1 MGSRKRFIKRAAWL
15 LLVLFI
21 LMNTVAAF
29 HAYKF
34 THFAAAENNNK
45 PDMQRMTAGKKIS
58 SLFFGVDLPRPV
70 SKIKPTVFYKNIK
83 IQSNKNLDGWLMPVA
98 SSKGTV
104 ILFHGY
110 GGEKSSMLDKA
121 YVFQKLGYS
130 TFLVDFMG
138 AGGSEGNQTTI
149 GFKEAAEV
157 KSCIDYLKRMGE
169 QNIIVF
175 GTSMGAAAVMKA
187 INDYELPVSSVILEC
202 PFGSMLQTV
211 KSRFSMMHIPSF
223 PMAYLLMFW
232 GGVENWFNPFSH
244 NPANYAKKIHCPVL
258 LFYGE
263 KDIKVSAAETDLIYH
278 NLAAPK
284 KLVKFPL
291 AGHENYLKKYNAEW
305 TAQVSGFLI
314 QYRGSR
320 H

>member
-1 MGSRKRFIKRAAWL
+1 
-15 LLVLFI
+15 
-21 LMNTVAAF
+21 
-29 HAYKF
+29 
-34 THFAAAENNNK
+34 
-45 PDMQRMTAGKKIS
+45 
-58 SLFFGVDLPRPV
+58 
-70 SKIKPTVFYKNIK
+70 
-83 IQSNKNLDGWLMPVA
+83 
-98 SSKGTV
+98 
-104 ILFHGY
+104 
-110 GGEKSSMLDKA
+110 
-121 YVFQKLGYS
+121 
-130 TFLVDFMG
+130 
-138 AGGSEGNQTTI
+138 
-149 GFKEAAEV
+149 
-157 KSCIDYLKRMGE
+157 
-169 QNIIVF
+169 
-175 GTSMGAAAVMKA
+175 MKA